1 MSRPS
6 AEPRLVAVRGPLTG
20 EVFRLAGGEVTLG
33 RDATSTICVADP
45 ALSRRH
51 CTFARNG
58 ATWLVRD
65 DRSSNGTFVNSAQI
79 TSHDLL
85 EGDRIDVGESTLLFV
100 ASASGAASGDFV
112 DEEPIAPTTRLR
124 MDETVYLERA
134 PAAAERSRVEHGLR
148 ALLTISTVV
157 NSAATEAELH
167 DQLLALMREL
177 FEVQAAA
184 VVALRDDHDMA
195 IVRSAADPSWD
206 LRIVRGLVER
216 AIADRTGVL
225 NAAASPSVL
234 CAALGPQSAL
244 YLVGSPQKGRF
255 DEDHLQLVT
264 AVARI
269 SAIALENVRRVAALE
284 RETERL
290 QADLQLTHNM
300 VGDSEPMRRVYERIA
315 RVARADT
322 TALIVGETGTGKE
335 LAARAIHLNSPRA
348 RRPFI
353 AINCAALTETLLET
367 ELFGHERGAFT
378 GAVAQKR
385 GKFELADGGT
395 LFLDEVGEM
404 PPPLQTKLL
413 RVLQER
419 EFERVGGTRPIR
431 VDVRLISATNRSLP
445 AEIKDGRFRQD
456 LYFRLNVVSIEMPP
470 LRERRSDI
478 AALARHFVHRYVGK
492 AGRRV
497 TGISPRAMA
506 CLTGYDWPGNVR
518 ELENAIERALVLGS
532 NDEILVDDLPE
543 TIVETAPVPVQ
554 AAEGGGYHA
563 AVIDAKKQMILKA
576 FRATSGSYTDTAR
589 MLGIHPNYLHRLIR
603 NLGLKQTLEA
613 DA

>member
-1 MSRPS
+1 MPHL
-6 AEPRLVAVRGPLTG
+6 AEPRLVAVRGPLAG
-20 EVFRLAGGEVTLG
+20 EVFLLAGAEVTLG

-51 CTFARNG
+51 CTFARSG
-58 ATWLVRD
+58 SSWTLRD

-100 ASASGAASGDFV
+100 AAGGAATGTVV
-112 DEEPIAPTTRLR
+112 DEEPLALTTRLR
-124 MDETVYLERA
+124 IEEAAYLDP
-134 PAAAERSRVEHGLR
+134 PAATPASSVEHGLR

-157 NSAATEAELH
+157 NSARTEGELH
-167 DQLLALMREL
+167 EQLLALMREL
-177 FEVQAAA
+177 FAVQAAV
-184 VVALRDDHDMA
+184 VVAVRHDGELTIA
-195 IVRSAADPSWD
+195 RTVADPGVEP
-206 LRIVRGLVER
+206 RIVRAIVER
-216 AIADRTGVL
+216 AIGERTGVL
-225 NAAASPSVL
+225 SAAMSPPLL
-234 CAALGPQSAL
+234 CAPLGSRCAL
-244 YLVGSPQKGRF
+244 YLVGAPQQRAF
-255 DEDHLQLVT
+255 DDNHLQLVT

-269 SAIALENVRRVAALE
+269 SAIALDNVRRVATLE
-284 RETERL
+284 RETDRL
-290 QADLQLTHNM
+290 QADLRLTHNL

-315 RVARADT
+315 RIARADT

-378 GAVAQKR
+378 GAIAQKR
-385 GKFELADGGT
+385 GKLELADGGT
-395 LFLDEVGEM
+395 LFLDEVGETTAA
-404 PPPLQTKLL
+404 LQGKLL

-445 AEIKDGRFRQD
+445 AEVKAGRFRQD
-456 LYFRLNVVSIEMPP
+456 LYFRLNVVSIEMPA
-470 LRERRSDI
+470 LRERRPDI
-478 AALARHFVHRYVGK
+478 ATLARHFIHRYAAK
-492 AGRRV
+492 AGRRI
-497 TGISPRAMA
+497 TGISPPAMT

-532 NDEILVDDLPE
+532 GEEIVVDDLPE
-543 TIVETAPVPVQ
+543 TIVEAAPVLM
-554 AAEGGGYHA
+554 AAADGGGYHA
-563 AVIDAKKQMILKA
+563 AVIDAKKQMILQA
-576 FRATSGSYTDTAR
+576 FRAAGGNYTETAR
-589 MLGIHPNYLHRLIR
+589 LLGIHPNYLHRLIR
-603 NLGLKQTLEA
+603 NLALKAALEA
-613 DA
+613 DG